1 VDLGLKGRTALVM
14 GASQGLGQAT
24 AMQLAEEGAH
34 VILVA
39 RREDVLTS
47 VQQQIEDA
55 GGSAEVACCDLFDR
69 ASRQALCQLIE
80 NLPRLDVLVA
90 NSGGPAPGMAPGIA
104 SEVWTQEFDAMVL
117 GLIEI
122 IDTAVIRM
130 KDAKFGRIVVIGSS
144 GIVTPIPKLAV
155 SNTLRSALA
164 GYIKTLSEQMAP
176 FGVTCNVVLPG
187 RIDTPR
193 TKAIDA
199 GGAKAESVEVEEI
212 RARSWAGIP
221 MGRYGTPVEFASM
234 VVFLASVRASYITGI
249 QARVDGGAM
258 KSINV

>member
-39 RREDVLTS
+39 RREDALKI
-47 VQQQIEDA
+47 VQQQIQDS
-55 GGSAEVACCDLFDR
+55 GGSAQIACCDLFDLS
-69 ASRQALCQLIE
+69 SRQALCQLIRD
-80 NLPRLDVLVA
+80 LPRLDVLVA

-104 SEVWTQEFDAMVL
+104 SEVWTKEFDAMVL

-122 IDTAVIRM
+122 IDTAVEPM
-130 KDAKFGRIVVIGSS
+130 KSAKFGRILVIGSS

-155 SNTLRSALA
+155 SNTLRSAVA

-176 FGVTCNVVLPG
+176 FGVTCNMVLPG

-199 GGAKAESVEVEEI
+199 GGAKAESVDVDEI

-221 MGRYGTPVEFASM
+221 MGRYGTPEEFASM

-258 KSINV
+258 KSINT

>member
-1 VDLGLKGRTALVM
+1 M

-47 VQQQIEDA
+47 VQQQIENA

-122 IDTAVIRM
+122 IDTSVIRM

>member
-1 VDLGLKGRTALVM
+1 MDLGLKGRTALVM

-47 VQQQIEDA
+47 AQQQIENA

-122 IDTAVIRM
+122 IDTSVIRM

>member
-130 KDAKFGRIVVIGSS
+130 KDAKFGRILVIGSS
-144 GIVTPIPKLAV
+144 GIVVPIPKLAV
-155 SNTLRSALA
+155 SNTLRSAVG
-164 GYIKTLSEQMAP
+164 GYVKTLSEQVASH
-176 FGVTCNVVLPG
+176 GVTCNMVFRDVLRPHG
-187 RIDTPR
+187 LKQSMPR
-193 TKAIDA
+193 QR
-199 GGAKAESVEVEEI
+199 
-212 RARSWAGIP
+212 RALELPKSKREQFIADDPDRALWTSSGVWFCTDVFGQ
-221 MGRYGTPVEFASM
+221 RTSRLHYG
-234 VVFLASVRASYITGI
+234 
-249 QARVDGGAM
+249 
-258 KSINV
+258 KSDPC

>member
-1 VDLGLKGRTALVM
+1 MDLGLKGRTALVM

-47 VQQQIEDA
+47 VQQQIENA

-80 NLPRLDVLVA
+80 NLPRLDILVA

-122 IDTAVIRM
+122 IDTSVIRM

>member
-1 VDLGLKGRTALVM
+1 MDLGLKGRTALVM

-47 VQQQIEDA
+47 VQQQIENA

-80 NLPRLDVLVA
+80 NLLRLDVLVA

-122 IDTAVIRM
+122 IDTSVIRM

>member
-1 VDLGLKGRTALVM
+1 MDLGLKGRIALVM

-47 VQQQIEDA
+47 VQQQIENA

-122 IDTAVIRM
+122 IDTSVIRM

>member
-1 VDLGLKGRTALVM
+1 MDLGLKGRTALVM

-80 NLPRLDVLVA
+80 NPPRLDVLVA

-122 IDTAVIRM
+122 IDTSVIRM

>member
-1 VDLGLKGRTALVM
+1 MDLGLRGRTALVM

-47 VQQQIEDA
+47 VQQQIENA

-122 IDTAVIRM
+122 IDTSVIRM

-234 VVFLASVRASYITGI
+234 VVFLASVRASYITGM

>member
-1 VDLGLKGRTALVM
+1 MDLGLKGRTALVM

-47 VQQQIEDA
+47 VQQQIENA

>member
-1 VDLGLKGRTALVM
+1 MDLGLKGRTALVM

-69 ASRQALCQLIE
+69 ASRQALCQLVE

>member
-1 VDLGLKGRTALVM
+1 MDLGLKGRTALVM

>member
-1 VDLGLKGRTALVM
+1 MDLGLKGRTALVM

-55 GGSAEVACCDLFDR
+55 GGSAEVARCDLFDR
-69 ASRQALCQLIE
+69 ASRQALRQLIE
-80 NLPRLDVLVA
+80 NLLRLDVLVA

-122 IDTAVIRM
+122 IDTSVIRM

>member
-1 VDLGLKGRTALVM
+1 MDLGLKGRTALVM

-47 VQQQIEDA
+47 VQQQIENA

-122 IDTAVIRM
+122 IDTSVIRM

-234 VVFLASVRASYITGI
+234 VVFLASVMASYITGI

>member
-69 ASRQALCQLIE
+69 VSRQALCQLIE

>member
-122 IDTAVIRM
+122 IDTSVIRM

>member
-1 VDLGLKGRTALVM
+1 MDLGLKGRTALVM

-122 IDTAVIRM
+122 IDTSVIRM

>member
-69 ASRQALCQLIE
+69 ASRQALCQLIQD
-80 NLPRLDVLVA
+80 LPRLDVLVA

-104 SEVWTQEFDAMVL
+104 SEVWTREFDAMVL

-122 IDTAVIRM
+122 IDSAVIRM
-130 KDAKFGRIVVIGSS
+130 KVAKFGRILVIGSS
-144 GIVTPIPKLAV
+144 GIVTPIPKLTV

-164 GYIKTLSEQMAP
+164 GYMKTLSEQMAP
-176 FGVTCNVVLPG
+176 FGVTCNLVLPG

-199 GGAKAESVEVEEI
+199 GGAKAESVDVEEI

-221 MGRYGTPVEFASM
+221 MGRYGTPEEFASM